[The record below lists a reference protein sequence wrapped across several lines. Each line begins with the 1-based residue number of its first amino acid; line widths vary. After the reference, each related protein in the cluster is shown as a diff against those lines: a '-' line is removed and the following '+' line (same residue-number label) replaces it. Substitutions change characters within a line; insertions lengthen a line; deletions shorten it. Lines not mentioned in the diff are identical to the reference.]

1 MKMKKLVTIL
11 AVILFAPVLLFAGLE
26 DDKEEIKKVITS
38 AYVNGL
44 QNKGPVADIKAG
56 FHPGFELLGVRNN
69 ELTKWPIYSWVQYHE
84 QKLKENPGP
93 PKADEIVSSKFPMI
107 DVTGNAAV
115 AKVELYRDGQLIFTD
130 YLSLYKFDEGWRI
143 VNKIYFR
150 HEQKKT
156 D

>member
-1 MKMKKLVTIL
+1 MKRFLTL
-11 AVILFAPVLLFAGLE
+11 LSVILLAPVMLLAGVE
-26 DDKEEIKKVITS
+26 DEKEEIKKVITS

-44 QNKGPVADIKAG
+44 QNKGPVADIEAG

-84 QKLKENPGP
+84 KKLKEDPGP
-93 PKADEIVSSKFPMI
+93 PKADEIISSNFPMI

-115 AKVELYRDGQLIFTD
+115 AKVELYKGPQIIFTD

-150 HEQKKT
+150 HEQKNK